1 VIDLPVYLAFILTA
15 GLIVASPGPS
25 VLFVITRSI
34 QLGPGGGLLS
44 VAGVAFGAL
53 CHAVAV
59 ALGLAT
65 LLQASPYAFSVIK
78 HLGCFYLLYLGIR
91 TLVAAPRSAETADV
105 VSRRGIVLQGFL
117 VELLNPK
124 TALFFL
130 AFLPQ
135 FASPANPSFGTQLFI
150 LGLTFVFLG
159 IVSDGLY
166 AVAAGRLSGL
176 LKRSSRFRR
185 VEKYLSGSVYCGLGL
200 GGLFYRASKNA

>member
-1 VIDLPVYLAFILTA
+1 MIDLPVYLAFILTA
-15 GLIVASPGPS
+15 ALIVASPGPS

-34 QLGPGGGLLS
+34 HLGPGGGLLS
-44 VAGVAFGAL
+44 VAGVALGAL

-65 LLQASPYAFSVIK
+65 VLQASPYAFSVIK

-91 TLVAAPRSAETADV
+91 TFFSASKPAEAADGTS
-105 VSRRGIVLQGFL
+105 RGIVLQGFL

-135 FASPANPSFGTQLFI
+135 FASPANPSFGTQLFV
-150 LGLTFVFLG
+150 LGLTFVVLG
-159 IVSDGLY
+159 IISDGLY
-166 AVAAGRLSGL
+166 AIAAGRLAGL

-185 VEKYLSGSVYCGLGL
+185 TEKYLSGSVYCGLGL
-200 GGLFYRASKNA
+200 GGLFYRASKHA